1 MVFEGAMIG
10 LASLILVIVHPGPIF
25 GSAWKATGFFSNQ
38 TKERGVVTGDVENG
52 GEFDSGEEREASAPA
67 LGRRIDG

>member
-25 GSAWKATGFFSNQ
+25 GSAWKATSFFSRQNKGGS
-38 TKERGVVTGDVENG
+38 TATGDVEDSVELSF
-52 GEFDSGEEREASAPA
+52 GEQREASVPGARKA
-67 LGRRIDG
+67 N